1 MKLPDISGWVKSTF
15 TENGSSWSLVRF
27 CLFLVVG
34 AVIGWVVYIIF
45 QHFLHGMIPD
55 LGPNTANVISVS
67 VGSLSGAKAIQK
79 FGEGSAA

>member
-1 MKLPDISGWVKSTF
+1 MKLPDISGWLKSTLSE
-15 TENGSSWSLVRF
+15 TGGSWSLVRL

-34 AVIGWVVYIIF
+34 TVVGWIVYIII

-67 VGSLSGAKAIQK
+67 IGSLSGAKAIQK
-79 FGEGSAA
+79 FGEGTAA

>member
-1 MKLPDISGWVKSTF
+1 MKLPDISGWFRSTF
-15 TENGSSWSLVRF
+15 SETGGAWSLVRF

-34 AVIGWVVYIIF
+34 AVIAWVGYIIV
-45 QHFLHGMIPD
+45 QHFLHGVIPD

-79 FGEGSAA
+79 FGEAPAA